1 MVSEER
7 VQVAVDPG
15 QAVGVRDRDDGA
27 RARVAERNHLMP
39 GQEGRSKK
47 MRADKAGGAG
57 DKNPVAGFLGSW
69 KIGVRSWGGAAE
81 LPQIGDGR

>member
-1 MVSEER
+1 
-7 VQVAVDPG
+7 
-15 QAVGVRDRDDGA
+15 
-27 RARVAERNHLMP
+27 MP
-39 GQEGRSKK
+39 GRERGTQEV
-47 MRADKAGGAG
+47 RADEAGGAS